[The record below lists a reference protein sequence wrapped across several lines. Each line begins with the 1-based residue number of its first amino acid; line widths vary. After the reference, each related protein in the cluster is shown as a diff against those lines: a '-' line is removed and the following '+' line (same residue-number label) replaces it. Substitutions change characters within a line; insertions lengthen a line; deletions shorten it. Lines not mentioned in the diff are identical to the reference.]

1 MEDTELPL
9 ENVSIRQIYLDG
21 QSQIIYQIPI
31 YQRNYAWE
39 DSEINALIK
48 DVLDSYEKDKDSV
61 YYIGTLV
68 TYKRGDNI
76 FEVIDGQQRLTTIY
90 LILKAMEITPRNKL
104 TYTAREISK
113 DTIEKLP
120 DIPELYDK
128 GIKNGFNYVQ
138 DAIKN
143 IVGDQANAFK
153 GFFLNNVKI
162 IHYRVPKDVDLNH
175 YFEVM
180 NSRGEQLE
188 KHEIVKARLSEN
200 LNDDELET
208 FSMIWEACNDMNR
221 YIQQK
226 YPNKDLFGNNLSQL
240 NDIDVF
246 NAKYENKEN
255 NYHSINELLDNK
267 IPKHPEEDRNEREDS
282 FQSIIDF
289 PNFLLIVLKLTLI
302 LKDNKFKPNDFLL
315 DDKELINEFEN
326 LDNSKENAKLFA
338 RNLVKAK
345 YYLDNYIV
353 HHVNAEKEHFGD
365 NPWKLERYHVDGTNR
380 HPKNLS
386 DDQNIQLELV
396 HLLSMFE
403 VTFTAKQRK
412 NYLLYCLLYL
422 FQNDYHNIIGYR
434 DFVRKLAYKIF
445 YDVYLNREN
454 LNDIN
459 NLPKPNAFDSEIL
472 NGENIILNIK
482 NKKPDFLSVY
492 KIGSMNIPLFIF
504 NFTDYKIW
512 MKYSNELRGNQ
523 TKKGDKKRT
532 SFFEDLGCSDF
543 ELGAFD
549 DFYFSRT
556 RKSLEHYYPQAKSGE
571 DKKLSDNDIN
581 SFGNFAMISA
591 NANSSGSNWDPKT
604 KLDHYTDSK
613 SDLVGVASLKFKI
626 MMQICY
632 DNDLSIKKG
641 ELSRDKGFEW
651 TVKDIDAHQEKM
663 MQILFSE
670 S

>member
-1 MEDTELPL
+1 MKDTELPL

-21 QSQIIYQIPI
+21 QSQIIYQIPV

-143 IVGDQANAFK
+143 IVGDQADAFK

-200 LNDDELET
+200 LNGDELET
-208 FSMIWEACNDMNR
+208 FSIIWESCSDMNR

-226 YPNKDLFGNNLSQL
+226 YKNKELFGDNLSQL
-240 NDIDVF
+240 NDIDIF
-246 NAKYENKEN
+246 NIKNENKKS
-255 NYHSINELLDNK
+255 NYYSINELLDNK
-267 IPKHPEEDRNEREDS
+267 IPKHPEEDGNEREDR

-289 PNFLLIVLKLTLI
+289 PNFLLIVLKLTFI
-302 LKDNKFKPNDFLL
+302 LKDDEFKPNDFSL
-315 DDKELINEFEN
+315 DDKELINEFKK
-326 LDNSKENAKLFA
+326 LDNSKEHAKLFA

-422 FQNDYHNIIGYR
+422 FQKDYQKIIEYR
-434 DFVRKLAYKIF
+434 DFVRNLARKMF
-445 YDVYLNREN
+445 YDIYLNREN
-454 LNDIN
+454 LNGIN

-472 NGENIILNIK
+472 NGKNIILDIK
-482 NKKPDFLSVY
+482 NKEPDFLSVY
-492 KIGSMNIPLFIF
+492 RIGSMNIPLFIF

-581 SFGNFAMISA
+581 RFGNFAMISA

-604 KLDHYTDSK
+604 KLDHYTDPK

-626 MMQICY
+626 MMQICC
-632 DNDLSIKKG
+632 DNDSSIKKG